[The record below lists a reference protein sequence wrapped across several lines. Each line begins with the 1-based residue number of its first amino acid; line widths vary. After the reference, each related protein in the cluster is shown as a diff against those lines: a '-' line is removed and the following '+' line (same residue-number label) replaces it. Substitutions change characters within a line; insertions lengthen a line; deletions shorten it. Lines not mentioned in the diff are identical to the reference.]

1 MSEYKAQ
8 SQQIP
13 KETMYAAWAIAI
25 GAIAPMLD
33 STMINI
39 GIKQL
44 NQTFHTS
51 IDIVQWGITG
61 YILAL
66 AIAIP
71 FSGWLMNQF
80 NSKNVFIIAMSL
92 FGLTSL
98 MVGLSNSVNVFI
110 LFRIVQ
116 GFSAGVITSLMFTL
130 LVKTAGQEHIGKV
143 IAIVSTPMIFGPILG
158 PTLGGFIIHFASW
171 RWMFFIN
178 ILVTVIS
185 VPLMMK
191 YVPSFKPF
199 NKDKSLDAIGI
210 AMLGIISTS
219 LIYGITEAGDKGTFL
234 DPLAVF
240 CITVGVIFIVGYVIY
255 NLRNQFNTIL
265 PINLFKSKTY
275 SASML
280 GLLLA
285 NIGIMGP
292 MVILP
297 LFFQS
302 FKHYSAIE
310 AALALIPQG
319 VGMLITRPYIG
330 KYIDRIGAKYV
341 IMISI
346 VIAIIGTLPL
356 AFVDQHTSIWWISL
370 ILFIRGCSVGGINL
384 GLMADAYKGVSESQ
398 LSEAGVGINMI
409 ENVGASF
416 GTAIIA
422 TVVASNISK
431 SAMHDVISKQLT
443 GFHEGFVVSVIA
455 ILFILI
461 PALFLTKNKQGIDE
475 S

>member
-1 MSEYKAQ
+1 MSKKATQ
-8 SQQIP
+8 HQIP
-13 KETMYAAWAIAI
+13 KDTMNAAWAIAI

-39 GIKQL
+39 GIQQL
-44 NQTFHTS
+44 NQTFHTN

-71 FSGWLMNQF
+71 FSGWLMNHF
-80 NSKNVFIIAMSL
+80 NSKYTFIIAMLVFGITSL
-92 FGLTSL
+92 F
-98 MVGLSNSVNVFI
+98 VGISPTVSIFI
-110 LFRIVQ
+110 LFRIFQ

-130 LVKTAGQEHIGKV
+130 LVKTAGQDHIGRV
-143 IAIVSTPMIFGPILG
+143 MAIVSTPMIFGPILG

-178 ILVTVIS
+178 IVVSLIS

-199 NKDKSLDAIGI
+199 EKHKKLDIWGI
-210 AMLGIISTS
+210 LLLCITS
-219 LIYGITEAGDKGTFL
+219 ATVIYGISLAGTIGSFIDSKVMTF
-234 DPLAVF
+234 
-240 CITVGVIFIVGYVIY
+240 IFIGVAAIVAYIFY
-255 NLRNQFNTIL
+255 NKLCDFNTVL
-265 PINLFKSKTY
+265 PLNLFKNKTY
-275 SASML
+275 SASMT

-285 NIGIMGP
+285 NVGIMGP

-297 LFFQS
+297 LYFQE
-302 FKHYSAIE
+302 FKGYSAIG

-319 VGMLITRPYIG
+319 IGMLITRPYIG
-330 KYIDRIGAKYV
+330 TSIDRIGSKKV
-341 IMISI
+341 IYISI
-346 VIAIIGTLPL
+346 VIAILGTIPL
-356 AFVDQHTSIWWISL
+356 IFVDNESSIAWLSF

-384 GLMADAYKGVSESQ
+384 GLMADAYKGVSQNQ

-409 ENVGASF
+409 ENIGASF

-422 TVVASNISK
+422 TVVASNLSMRHSHHEMSHSI
-431 SAMHDVISKQLT
+431 V
-443 GFHEGFVVSVIA
+443 GFHEGFLVSMIA
-455 ILFILI
+455 IILILI
-461 PALFLTKNKQGIDE
+461 PTYYLGENKTGMDE
-475 S
+475 N

>member
-1 MSEYKAQ
+1 MSEINH
-8 SQQIP
+8 SDQISS
-13 KETMYAAWAIAI
+13 ETMKAAWAIAI

-33 STMINI
+33 STMVNIAIN
-39 GIKQL
+39 QL
-44 NQTFHTS
+44 NQTFNST
-51 IDIVQWGITG
+51 IAIVQWGITG

-80 NSKNVFIIAMSL
+80 NSKNVFILSMIT

-98 MVGLSNSVNVFI
+98 LVGISPNVAIFI
-110 LFRIVQ
+110 IFRIVQ
-116 GFSAGVITSLMFTL
+116 GFSAGIITSLMFTL

-143 IAIVSTPMIFGPILG
+143 MAIVSTPMIFGPILG

-171 RWMFFIN
+171 RWMFFLN
-178 ILVTVIS
+178 ILVTLIS
-185 VPLMMK
+185 VSLMMK
-191 YVPSFKPF
+191 YVSSFKPF
-199 NKDKSLDAIGI
+199 NKGKSLDVLGI
-210 AMLGIISTS
+210 TMLGIISTS

-234 DPLAVF
+234 SPIALI
-240 CITVGVIFIVGYVIY
+240 CITIGIIFIIGYVIY
-255 NLRNQFNTIL
+255 NLRSHFNTIL

-275 SASML
+275 SASMI

-297 LFFQS
+297 LFFQY
-302 FKHYSAIE
+302 FKHYTAIE

-319 VGMLITRPYIG
+319 IGMLITRPYIG
-330 KYIDRIGAKYV
+330 KYIDRIGARYV
-341 IMISI
+341 IIISI
-346 VIAIIGTLPL
+346 IVAIIGTLPL
-356 AFVDQHTSIWWISL
+356 AFVNQHTSIWWISL

-422 TVVASNISK
+422 TIVASQQHSSTMNNLISQK
-431 SAMHDVISKQLT
+431 LV
-443 GFHEGFVVSVIA
+443 GFHYGFLVSVIA
-455 ILFILI
+455 ILIIVI
-461 PALFLTKNKQGIDE
+461 PSFYLSNRQDDKTKKQ
-475 S
+475 